1 MHKSGQWFQCARFFQ
16 RRDLAE
22 VVGAPGIHFT
32 PLCYSKF
39 ADQLR
44 NETKEKTV
52 CRGYFWK
59 AVQIIRSRGAFM
71 FFVIVGAA
79 AGVFLALRRYP
90 VFSLVPVVA
99 IFVAGAIVTGIAAG
113 YDPRTIGIEI
123 LGSVVS
129 PQLTYIAAS
138 VAAYLIRFSR
148 LLPCVQAAIARE
160 LGTAFEVPRAL
171 PPEMAALLTKL
182 EYA

>member
-1 MHKSGQWFQCARFFQ
+1 
-16 RRDLAE
+16 
-22 VVGAPGIHFT
+22 
-32 PLCYSKF
+32 
-39 ADQLR
+39 
-44 NETKEKTV
+44 
-52 CRGYFWK
+52 
-59 AVQIIRSRGAFM
+59 M

-99 IFVAGAIVTGIAAG
+99 IFVAGAIATGIAAG
-113 YDPRTIGIEI
+113 YGPRTIGIEI

-138 VAAYLIRFSR
+138 VAAYLIRFSS